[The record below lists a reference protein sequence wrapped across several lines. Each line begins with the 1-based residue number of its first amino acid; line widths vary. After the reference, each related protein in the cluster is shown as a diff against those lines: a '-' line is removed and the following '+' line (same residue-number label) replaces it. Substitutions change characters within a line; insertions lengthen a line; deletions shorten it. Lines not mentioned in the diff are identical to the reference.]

1 MNKVLLIDIGG
12 TNLRYAYSDGDLSSL
27 YETNKIQLSCIKGF
41 NEILTNLVKD
51 KDIDSLVIS
60 VAGPKINGSI
70 TMTNRD
76 FSINEKD
83 TGSSEVQI
91 AILSER
97 INNLTEHFKEH
108 KHDNH
113 SKTGLIA
120 MVNKRK
126 KLLKYLSNKNNQKYK
141 EILKE
146 LNIRG

>member
-1 MNKVLLIDIGG
+1 MSITKD
-12 TNLRYAYSDGDLSSL
+12 
-27 YETNKIQLSCIKGF
+27 KKQ
-41 NEILTNLVKD
+41 NLVSK
-51 KDIDSLVIS
+51 
-60 VAGPKINGSI
+60 
-70 TMTNRD
+70 

-126 KLLKYLSNKNNQKYK
+126 ILLKYLSNINNQKYK